1 MSRPQRRWLLAGITA
16 AVIAAGCGVFLLCG
30 EGEQQAGSGGPG
42 RSGPVA
48 VVTAPAEAT
57 RITRTLETVG
67 NVEASQSVVITAE
80 QPGRVSAILFD
91 EGRPVE
97 QGAALVRLSAEQER
111 ADVAAL
117 RAEAAELRGRL
128 KRLDGLAREGA
139 VARGR
144 VEDLRRQ
151 VAAADARIASAR
163 SQLSDTVIRA
173 PFAGFVGLRELSLG
187 ALVQPGTELVT
198 LDSTAEVDVR
208 FNVSER
214 DLGRVRVG
222 SQVEVSSP
230 AYPERRFSGAIT
242 SLDSRLDTAQR
253 SLQAKARLPNGEGL
267 LRPGMLGNVEIAV
280 ETIEGA
286 ITVPPMAV
294 QVRGSTQFVYRIVEG
309 CAQRVD
315 VVTGQRQ
322 PERLEIVQ
330 GLSAGDTVAVEG
342 LQFLSTATP
351 VIDKKVQGQRGE
363 QENEKGGAGNDPQAR
378 EADEGA
384 SDDKGERGGTR
395 QGEGERKKQGGGE
408 TENGGEAGQQADA
421 AARCKRVVDQAEAKA
436 AGKTQGGG

>member
-1 MSRPQRRWLLAGITA
+1 MSPPKRRWLMAGIAA
-16 AVIAAGCGVFLLCG
+16 AVIAAGCAVFLIG
-30 EGEQQAGSGGPG
+30 GRGEQQAGSGGPG
-42 RSGPVA
+42 KSGPVA
-48 VVTAPAEAT
+48 VVTAPAEPT
-57 RITRTLETVG
+57 RITRTIEAVG

-97 QGAALVRLSAEQER
+97 KGAALVRLSAEQER

-139 VARGR
+139 VPRGR

-222 SQVEVSSP
+222 SQVEVSSA

-280 ETIEGA
+280 ETIDDA

-315 VVTGQRQ
+315 VVTGQRK
-322 PERLEIVQ
+322 PERLEIVE
-330 GLSAGDTVAVEG
+330 GLDAGDTVVVEG

-351 VIDKKVQGQRGE
+351 VIDKKAQGQRGE
-363 QENEKGGAGNDPQAR
+363 RENAKGGTGNDPQAR
-378 EADEGA
+378 QADEGGA
-384 SDDKGERGGTR
+384 A
-395 QGEGERKKQGGGE
+395 GEGERNGQGRSE
-408 TENGGEAGQQADA
+408 AENGGEAGKQADA
-421 AARCKRVVDQAEAKA
+421 AARCKRVLDQADAKA
-436 AGKTQGGG
+436 EGKTSGGG